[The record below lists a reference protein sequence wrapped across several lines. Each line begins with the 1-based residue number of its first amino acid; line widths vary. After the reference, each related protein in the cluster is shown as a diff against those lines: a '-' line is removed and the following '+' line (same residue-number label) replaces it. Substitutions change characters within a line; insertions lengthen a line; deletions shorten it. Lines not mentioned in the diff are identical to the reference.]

1 MRAHRLA
8 SAALFPFVA
17 VVALAACGQSDPP
30 GSDIPLV
37 PDDGAVDD
45 TTAVTDTTS
54 THDSS
59 TLDTATTDG
68 TTAEAAID
76 AKPDAASEASDA
88 AVSDLDED
96 GVRMLHP
103 TKPGGEKWR
112 LGSSDPNT
120 AKDFEVETGTKVTKV
135 TEGKL
140 TFWNVLSHPLSYASG
155 GTGWTTRLHIYAS
168 GVTTQTYNWKTQKGW
183 LATPADLKNQEYTVY
198 GRGHGV
204 LDAPRLAFTL
214 KIRGGRHTTDGDLAS
229 CTMMLLAG
237 PATTSIARFG
247 KELHHPDY
255 DYVKLT
261 PTSPTS
267 LTDATWYGLKLVSYQ
282 RAGEATQVHY
292 ELWIDR
298 TPFDAAGKP
307 NNTWEKYS
315 EYLDVE
321 GKDTGL
327 YTKLADWGGMI
338 TTFRT
343 DGWHDLDFT
352 LISVREILAP

>member
-1 MRAHRLA
+1 MRALCLA
-8 SAALFPFVA
+8 PAALFV
-17 VVALAACGQSDPP
+17 LAACGQSDPA
-30 GSDIPLV
+30 GSDVPLV
-37 PDDGAVDD
+37 PDDGAIVDEGAPLD
-45 TTAVTDTTS
+45 STAAK
-54 THDSS
+54 DSS
-59 TLDTATTDG
+59 G
-68 TTAEAAID
+68 AETGGSD
-76 AKPDAASEASDA
+76 ASDA
-88 AVSDLDED
+88 TTGDAKLDAAADAIGDGSLPSDLDED

-103 TKPGGEKWR
+103 SKVGGENWR

-120 AKDFEVETGTKVTKV
+120 AKDFEVETGTKVTKA

-140 TFWNVLSHPLSYASG
+140 SFWNVLSHPLSYASG
-155 GTGWTTRLHIYAS
+155 GSGWTTRLHIYAS

-198 GRGHGV
+198 ARGHGV

-237 PATTSIARFG
+237 PATSGIARFG

-261 PTSPTS
+261 PTGATS

-282 RAGEATQVHY
+282 RAAEPTQVHY
-292 ELWIDR
+292 ELWLDR

-307 NNTWEKYS
+307 QNTWEKYS

-327 YTKLADWGGMI
+327 YTKLVDWGGMI

-352 LISVREILAP
+352 LISVREIVAP